1 VSDLQITSVTAA
13 VLALIYAVLTFRVG
27 QARGQAG
34 ASLGDGSFGVIKR
47 GQEHTVPLL
56 VASRSH
62 ANFGEFVP
70 LALILLGLA
79 EHDRAPHFFVLALA
93 VMLVVGRAVHP
104 VGMAGGTLGV
114 LRGIGALLTVVT
126 IVAAAIEL
134 LVMAIR

>member
-1 VSDLQITSVTAA
+1 MSDLQITSVAA
-13 VLALIYAVLTFRVG
+13 ALLALIYAVLTFRVG

-34 ASLGDGSFGVIKR
+34 ASLGDGSGGVIKR

-62 ANFGEFVP
+62 ANFAEFVP

-79 EHDRAPHFFVLALA
+79 EHGHAPHFFVLALA

-104 VGMAGGTLGV
+104 FGMAGGTLGA
-114 LRGIGALLTVVT
+114 LRGVGALLTVVT

-134 LVMAIR
+134 LLLAAR